1 MDLISDMKSDQKLIF
16 STVTTRH
23 MTSCDLK
30 NITSLTRIHLK
41 EKIEKGK
48 LGRFAIGYVDC
59 TEISICMLSQLHII
73 V

>member
-1 MDLISDMKSDQKLIF
+1 MDLDLGYEIGSETHF

-48 LGRFAIGYVDC
+48 LGRFSIGYVDWA
-59 TEISICMLSQLHII
+59 EISICMLSK

>member
-48 LGRFAIGYVDC
+48 LGRFSIGYVDWA
-59 TEISICMLSQLHII
+59 EISICMLSK